1 MRGLWNQRTGYGLLC
16 WLILASVLTAD
27 EPARPVNPPFRA
39 SPPARLAE
47 GNPAALPLAPPRQPT
62 SAVSERLPGRTSAIR
77 VGSRLAI
84 VLGVFAAVVLIQR
97 WLTAPRRAGLPS
109 DVIQVCG
116 RVPLNARQR
125 LLLVRVGERMLILL
139 ESPQGVGRLAEITDP
154 AEVARLVDRTS
165 AESMAASPSL
175 AGELLSQMVVRED
188 ARRV

>member
-1 MRGLWNQRTGYGLLC
+1 MRALWIQLAGLGFLL
-16 WLILASVLTAD
+16 WLVLASVLNAG
-27 EPARPVNPPFRA
+27 EPVRPVPRSPRE
-39 SPPARLAE
+39 SPPAHLAE
-47 GNPAALPLAPPRQPT
+47 GNPATLPLAPPSQPR
-62 SAVSERLPGRTSAIR
+62 SAANARLPGRTSAIR

-84 VLGVFAAVVLIQR
+84 VLGIFATAVIIQR
-97 WLTAPRRAGLPS
+97 WLSAPRRTSLPS

-165 AESMAASPSL
+165 AQSMAASPSL
-175 AGELLSQMVVRED
+175 AGELLSQMSVRED
-188 ARRV
+188 VRRV